1 MNHPARLLVG
11 TCLIASAALSY
22 AQTITP
28 QPEPGLWRSH
38 ATTLVDGRDAQ
49 ADIRKQQEAVLA
61 QLPAEQRAQME
72 ATLESEEDL
81 RTTTDCITAE
91 DAALMINPQALL
103 AEAQQS
109 MTGCDLQVEQDGK
122 SRLAFHGT
130 CSGGHGFVGDMQGGL
145 EMVSSR
151 EMRSSFSG
159 RSNHSVTSP
168 DDEPVLIEHTEVSKW
183 VSADCGALAT
193 PAQRSPAE

>member
-1 MNHPARLLVG
+1 MTHPPRLLLG
-11 TCLIASAALSY
+11 ACLLMAATACLG
-22 AQTITP
+22 QTISP

-49 ADIRKQQEAVLA
+49 AEIRKQQEAVLA

-109 MTGCDLQVEQDGK
+109 MSGCDLQIEQDGE

-130 CSGGHGFVGDMQGGL
+130 CSGDHSFVGDMRGDL
-145 EMVSSR
+145 EMISSR

-159 RSNHSVTSP
+159 KSNHAATSG
-168 DDEPVLIEHTEVSKW
+168 DDEPVQIEHTELSKW
-183 VSADCGALAT
+183 ISAECGESAA
-193 PAQRSPAE
+193 P

>member
-1 MNHPARLLVG
+1 MNHPQRLLFG
-11 TCLIASAALSY
+11 ACLSAVAAMSQ
-22 AQTITP
+22 AETITP

-38 ATTLVDGRDAQ
+38 ATTLVNGRDAQ
-49 ADIRKQQEAVLA
+49 ADIRKQQEAVLE
-61 QLPAEQRAQME
+61 QLPPEQRAQME

-109 MTGCDLQVEQDGK
+109 MSGCDLQIEQDGE

-130 CSGGHGFVGDMQGGL
+130 CSGDHGFVGDMRGDL
-145 EMVSSR
+145 EMISSR

-159 RSNHSVTSP
+159 KSNHAATSK
-168 DDEPVLIEHTEVSKW
+168 DDEPVRIEHTEVSKW
-183 VSADCGALAT
+183 VAEDCGALAT
-193 PAQRSPAE
+193 PGNTTE

>member
-1 MNHPARLLVG
+1 MTHTPRLLLVA
-11 TCLIASAALSY
+11 CMLASVALVH

-49 ADIRKQQEAVLA
+49 ADIRKQQEAVLE
-61 QLPAEQRAQME
+61 QLPPEQRAQLE

-109 MTGCDLQVEQDGK
+109 MSGCDLQVEQDGE

-130 CSGGHGFVGDMQGGL
+130 CSGDHGFVGDMQGAL
-145 EMVSSR
+145 EMISSR

-168 DDEPVLIEHTEVSKW
+168 GDEPVLIEHTEVSKW
-183 VSADCGALAT
+183 VSADCDARNT
-193 PAQRSPAE
+193 PAQGGSAE